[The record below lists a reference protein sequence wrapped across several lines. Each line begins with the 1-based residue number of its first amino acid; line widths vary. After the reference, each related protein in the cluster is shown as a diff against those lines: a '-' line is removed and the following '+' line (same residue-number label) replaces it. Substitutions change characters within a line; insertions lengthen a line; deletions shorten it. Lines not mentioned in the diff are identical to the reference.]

1 MSDRPSDTSS
11 EAAASRFGAA
21 GAAFEARLEA
31 RLNELLERYLAS
43 PLVHPP
49 QDAEAWAQRF
59 TRVAMPEVP
68 AELDAYL
75 EDLRANVLE
84 PSTHVG
90 SPRFLGHMTSALPA
104 FLRPLARLVTALNQ
118 NPVKVET
125 ANTITPLER
134 QTLAVMHRLVYGRGD
149 EFYSARVQDPSQTLG
164 LVTGGGTVAN
174 LSALWIARNN
184 RLGPQGEFAGVR
196 EVGLPAA
203 LKQYGYEDA
212 VVIGSSLM
220 HYSLDKSADVLGLG
234 RRGLIKVPVD
244 AQHRIDL
251 EALRKTL
258 HELKARRRCVLALV
272 GIAGSTDSGSVDPL
286 PELADLAAE
295 HGAHFHIDAAWGGA
309 ALCSD
314 THRTRLAGIERA
326 DSVAIDGH
334 KQFYC
339 PMGLGL
345 LLLREPAAAASI
357 ASQAEYIIRAGSSDL
372 GRRSLEGS
380 RPASVVYLHAI
391 LNLLGR
397 QGLGALIDR
406 TYDRARAF
414 AARIEARPEFELLCP
429 PQLNILLYR
438 YLPKAYRGLPRPLSP
453 EQTRAV
459 SGFNLNLQE
468 SQRREGRTFVSRTS
482 LDPARFGAAEAVV
495 ALRAVV
501 ANPLTLPADLDAVLE
516 DQARIGALLER
527 A

>member
-1 MSDRPSDTSS
+1 MSDRISDPPF

-21 GAAFEARLEA
+21 GAAFEAQLETRLG
-31 RLNELLERYLAS
+31 ELLERYLAS

-49 QDAEAWAQRF
+49 HDAEAWAQHF
-59 TRVAMPEVP
+59 TRAHLPETP
-68 AELDAYL
+68 AGLDDYL
-75 EDLRANVLE
+75 EALRANVIE

-90 SPRFLGHMTSALPA
+90 SPRFLGHMTSELPS
-104 FLRPLARLVTALNQ
+104 FLRPLAKLVTALNQ

-125 ANTITPLER
+125 ANTVTPLER
-134 QTLAVMHRLVYGRGD
+134 QTLAVMHRLIYGRND
-149 EFYSARVQDPSQTLG
+149 AFYAARIQDPAQTLG

-184 RLGPQGEFAGVR
+184 RLGPRNGFAGVR
-196 EVGLPAA
+196 EEGLPAA
-203 LKQYGYEDA
+203 LNQYGFEGA
-212 VVIGSSLM
+212 VVVGSALM

-251 EALRKTL
+251 EILRKTL
-258 HELKARRRCVLALV
+258 DELKARRRCVLALV

-295 HGAHFHIDAAWGGA
+295 HGAHFHVDAAWGGA

-314 THRTRLAGIERA
+314 THRKQLAGIERA
-326 DSVAIDGH
+326 DSVTVDGH

-345 LLLREPAAAASI
+345 LLLREPGAAASI

-380 RPASVVYLHAI
+380 RPAAVLYLHAI
-391 LNLLGR
+391 LSLLGR
-397 QGLGALIDR
+397 EGLGALIDR
-406 TYDRARAF
+406 TYANARAF
-414 AARIEARPEFELLCP
+414 AARIEARPEFELLYP
-429 PQLNILLYR
+429 PRLNILLYR
-438 YLPKAYRGLPRPLSP
+438 YVPKVYRSHARPLSP
-453 EQTRAV
+453 EATRAV

-468 SQRREGRTFVSRTS
+468 TQRREGRTFVSRTS
-482 LDPARFGAAEAVV
+482 LDPARFGGGEAVL
-495 ALRAVV
+495 ALRAVI
-501 ANPLTLPADLDAVLE
+501 ANPLTQPADLDAVLE
-516 DQARIGALLER
+516 DQMRIGAALER